1 MEEGLPN
8 PSNGTL
14 KKHWRRRK
22 YRRLLDAT
30 IPKRKK
36 LKIIRLGGSTRPLW
50 RIKAVPKFHL
60 NVVTPLNIWK
70 NLKDAYINMMLKF
83 AGNFSSL
90 SNTGDVFR
98 GMQIANPPRVPAV
111 CGRSREEYE
120 SKMVFEIFKS
130 LVAYHRHI
138 EAAA

>member
-8 PSNGTL
+8 PFNATL

-60 NVVTPLNIWK
+60 NVVPRLNVWK
-70 NLKDAYINMMLKF
+70 KLKDAYINMMLKF

-90 SNTGDVFR
+90 GNTEDAFR
-98 GMQIANPPRVPAV
+98 GMRIANSPPVPAV
-111 CGRSREEYE
+111 CGRSKEEHE

-130 LVAYHRHI
+130 LVAYHHQI

>member
-8 PSNGTL
+8 PFNGTL

-22 YRRLLDAT
+22 YRRLLDAA

-36 LKIIRLGGSTRPLW
+36 LKIIRLGGSARPLW

-60 NVVTPLNIWK
+60 NVVPPLNIWK
-70 NLKDAYINMMLKF
+70 NLKDAYINMMLKL

-90 SNTGDVFR
+90 GNTGDVFR
-98 GMQIANPPRVPAV
+98 GMRIANSPRVPAV

-120 SKMVFEIFKS
+120 SRMVFEIFKS

-138 EAAA
+138 EGAA